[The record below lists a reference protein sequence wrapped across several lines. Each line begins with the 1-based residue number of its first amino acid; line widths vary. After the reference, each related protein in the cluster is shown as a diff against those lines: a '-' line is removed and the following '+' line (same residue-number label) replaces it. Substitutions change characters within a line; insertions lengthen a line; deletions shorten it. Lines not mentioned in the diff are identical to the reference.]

1 MISKR
6 TTSTTAGWMLDLEL
20 SDKQEKLYALIY
32 SKTDA
37 GGRWAMTAK
46 DVAVWC
52 RCSVRHAR
60 RIVRELEDMGL
71 IAHEVITWKN
81 GKLGGTKT
89 EFWAIDPE
97 DATPAPDGS
106 KTHITWKQNGTPG
119 DTDVTP
125 PLVTRM
131 SPPPGDTDV
140 TTPIVDIIYNKHT
153 TCNTD
158 ELIAEGRSAACGKS
172 ENDWVPPT
180 VEEVTAYA
188 KEQGFADPAG
198 FADYYVRYQTEAG
211 WQTGKGK
218 ARHRIS
224 NWKLNVIQWS
234 QYRKNQV
241 FSQPERASRPAR
253 AAEPRRKRVVPVTP
267 EELEAMLF

>member
-6 TTSTTAGWMLDLEL
+6 TISNTAGWMLDLPL
-20 SDKQEKLYALIY
+20 TDKQEKLYALIY

-52 RCSVRHAR
+52 RCSVRHAKR
-60 RIVRELEDMGL
+60 LIRELEDLGL
-71 IAHEVITWKN
+71 IAHEVVTWKN

-106 KTHITWKQNGTPG
+106 KTHITWKGNGGTPG
-119 DTDVTP
+119 DTHVPTP
-125 PLVTRM
+125 YND
-131 SPPPGDTDV
+131 SN
-140 TTPIVDIIYNKHT
+140 INKHT
-153 TCNTD
+153 TKNTK
-158 ELIAEGRSAACGKS
+158 EEIHEGREDAPAAAAF
-172 ENDWVPPT
+172 VPPT

-188 KEQGFADPAG
+188 EAQGFADPAG

-211 WQTGKGK
+211 WMTGKGSK
-218 ARHRIS
+218 RHQIT
-224 NWKLNVIQWS
+224 NWKLNVVQWS

-241 FSQPERASRPAR
+241 FSQPDRATAQ
-253 AAEPRRKRVVPVTP
+253 PRKQASLLTP
-267 EELEAMLF
+267 EEFNSLFD

>member
-6 TTSTTAGWMLDLEL
+6 TISNTAGWMLDLPL
-20 SDKQEKLYALIY
+20 TDKQEKLYALIY

-52 RCSVRHAR
+52 RCSVRHAKR
-60 RIVRELEDMGL
+60 LIRELEDLGL
-71 IAHEVITWKN
+71 IAHEVVTWKN

-89 EFWAIDPE
+89 EVWALDPE

-106 KTHITWKQNGTPG
+106 KTHITWKGNGGTPG
-119 DTDVTP
+119 DTHVPTP
-125 PLVTRM
+125 LGTPM
-131 SPPPGDTDV
+131 SLPPGDTHV
-140 TTPIVDIIYNKHT
+140 PTPYNDSNINKHT
-153 TCNTD
+153 TKNTK
-158 ELIAEGRSAACGKS
+158 EEIHEGREDAPAAAAF
-172 ENDWVPPT
+172 VPPT

-188 KEQGFADPAG
+188 EAQGFADPAG

-211 WQTGKGK
+211 WMTGKGSK
-218 ARHRIS
+218 RHQIT
-224 NWKLNVIQWS
+224 NWKLNVVQWS

-241 FSQPERASRPAR
+241 FSQPDRATAQ
-253 AAEPRRKRVVPVTP
+253 PRKQASLLTP
-267 EELEAMLF
+267 EEFNSLFD